1 MASLKNN
8 NMRLRDLKGF
18 GPKSEEILAKVNVN
32 SVDDFMASDPYSLY
46 KDLKEK
52 VKGTGLNSIYAIIGA
67 QEGLHWQEISR
78 TRKTEILI
86 RLDDMG
92 IAPK

>member
-1 MASLKNN
+1 
-8 NMRLRDLKGF
+8 MRLRDLKGF
-18 GPKSEEILAKVNVN
+18 GPKSEEILANVNVN
-32 SVDDFMASDPYSLY
+32 SVEDFMAVDPFDLY
-46 KDLKEK
+46 KELKEK

-67 QEGLHWQEISR
+67 REGLHWQEVSR
-78 TRKTEILI
+78 TRKSEILM

>member
-1 MASLKNN
+1 
-8 NMRLRDLKGF
+8 MRLRDLKGF
-18 GPKSEEILAKVNVN
+18 GPKSEEILANVNVS
-32 SVDDFMASDPYSLY
+32 SVEDFMAVDPFDLY
-46 KDLKEK
+46 KELKEK

-67 QEGLHWQEISR
+67 REGLHWQEVSR
-78 TRKTEILI
+78 TRKSEILM